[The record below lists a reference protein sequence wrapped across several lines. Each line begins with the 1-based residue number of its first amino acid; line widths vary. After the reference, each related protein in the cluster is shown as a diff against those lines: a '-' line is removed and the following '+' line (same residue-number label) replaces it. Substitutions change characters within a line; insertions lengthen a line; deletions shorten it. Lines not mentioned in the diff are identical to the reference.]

1 MTSIYQRANSLVEQL
16 ETTLSKHV
24 TAVRKWLGP
33 GPTIL
38 HTLLYTTWYF
48 FLSLSVWVVCKCAFA
63 LYISVCVSACVCLY
77 ACVCVWGGWVCLHVR
92 TRVCV
97 WIHMF
102 SELRQSLMKNYYKCT
117 KLVTILFSFY
127 FKSYLPTR
135 IYQYYLLIPCHKD
148 QLPTYCFPVPNVSL
162 FISDHISDYEHGK
175 VSKNR

>member
-33 GPTIL
+33 EPTIL

-77 ACVCVWGGWVCLHVR
+77 ACVCVWGVSMFSCAHVRVCLNSYVF
-92 TRVCV
+92 
-97 WIHMF
+97 WIETI
-102 SELRQSLMKNYYKCT
+102 SYE
-117 KLVTILFSFY
+117 KLLQMHEVSDNPLFILFQKLLAYQNLPILSPYSLPQRSTSHVLFPSPQCLLVYFWSYIWLWARKSF
-127 FKSYLPTR
+127 
-135 IYQYYLLIPCHKD
+135 
-148 QLPTYCFPVPNVSL
+148 
-162 FISDHISDYEHGK
+162 
-175 VSKNR
+175 